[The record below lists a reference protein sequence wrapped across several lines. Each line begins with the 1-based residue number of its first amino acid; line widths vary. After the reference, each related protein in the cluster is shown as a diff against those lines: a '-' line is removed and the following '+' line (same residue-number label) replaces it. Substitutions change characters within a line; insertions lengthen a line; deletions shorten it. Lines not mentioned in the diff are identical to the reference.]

1 MTLTDQSQPS
11 MKQDDQ
17 LELSMTLT
25 DQSELGMRLTDQ
37 SELSSRLTDQSQTP
51 DPAHC
56 GRGEH
61 GERDGW
67 SQASPGAAG
76 AGAAS

>member
-1 MTLTDQSQPS
+1 

-25 DQSELGMRLTDQ
+25 DQSELGMRLTDQSELSSRLTDQ